1 MPKMTRI
8 KYLLAIFVA
17 AGGYA
22 LPLLAYSFE
31 ASAGWLVWMFLAS
44 WIPLLF
50 FSLSALFRRNWRAVA
65 VFSATWVLALWP
77 LLEVEP
83 VERFRFWLL
92 VQGFRIHTSPVE
104 DYLSRCRLTEFVE
117 KGAKQTVGECESN
130 GGVYD
135 NAAYVVFY
143 DTTGEIALPVSQRTP
158 EWMDAMYHYSP
169 KKVLRDSEDRADHLI
184 GKFYRII
191 IDHDEFDGDTVY

>member
-8 KYLLAIFVA
+8 KYLLAIIVA
-17 AGGYA
+17 AGWYA
-22 LPLLAYSFE
+22 LPLLTYSFQTY
-31 ASAGWLVWMFLAS
+31 AFWLDWMFLAC
-44 WIPLLF
+44 WIPLFF
-50 FSLSALFRRNWRAVA
+50 FSLSALFRRNWRAVTI
-65 VFSATWVLALWP
+65 FSATWALALLP
-77 LLEVEP
+77 LLDVEP

-92 VQGFRIHTSPVE
+92 VQGFRIHASPVE

-117 KGAKQTVGECESN
+117 KGTKQRVGECESS
-130 GGVYD
+130 GGVND

-169 KKVLRDSEDRADHLI
+169 KKVLRDSEDRADPLI
-184 GKFYRII
+184 GKFYII
-191 IDHDEFDGDTVY
+191 RIDHDEFDGDTVY